1 MKKDNE
7 NEYWKKRAIRDSVK
21 MFLNAEQTE
30 KLIDS
35 AYDYAKNLLTNEI
48 LALVKRAKTKTGYDI
63 EKVIKLLKEEVP
75 TSELILLNQMVKTTK
90 DKKTKKHLRKALDLL
105 AIQFR
110 ISRLDV
116 LHTKALILAKKVGE
130 QQEKLSTKLFKQ
142 IIEDTHKEE
151 RANLLEIREEKLPD
165 PVMLDENNNPKKLIK
180 LTEDVE
186 VKPPKGSEVITP
198 KIIDTK
204 EVDKAQVDTLLKSS
218 WHGDNYSKRIWKDTD
233 QLAQKL
239 QQLFTVESMTGM
251 SELDMA
257 REIEQYM
264 HDAFMLNKNIA
275 RRLIRTEANRFH
287 TQAKIQQ
294 WEKMGLKHVKYV
306 AVLDNRT
313 SDTCI
318 NLDGSIFA
326 LDELETG
333 VNCPPMHPWC
343 RSIIQAYFGPVITK
357 DKAYS
362 WNEAKKDV
370 FKVWKQMEKQPLE
383 QAEITKMF
391 KKRYYIGN
399 LPNEEYLGVLKGQK
413 VVIEDHNFGYILS
426 KHWGQFTQ
434 EEFLKVKEVIKS
446 PQLFAKDPKGEENTF
461 VLINKISENSYI
473 DVVLTQKEKYTLIHF
488 TVKNYKKSQKQI
500 KKLEK
505 ANVILYNS
513 LQ

>member
-7 NEYWKKRAIRDSVK
+7 NDYWKKRAIRDSVK

-30 KLIDS
+30 KLIDG

-48 LALVKRAKTKTGYDI
+48 LALVQRAKTKTGYDI

-75 TSELILLNQMVKTTK
+75 TSELVLLNQMVKTTK

-142 IIEDTHKEE
+142 IITDTHKEE
-151 RANLLEIREEKLPD
+151 RGNLLEIREEKLPD

-218 WHGDNYSKRIWKDTD
+218 WHGDNYSSRIWKDTD
-233 QLAQKL
+233 QLAKKL

-264 HDAFMLNKNIA
+264 HDVFMLNKNIA

-306 AVLDNRT
+306 AVLDIRT
-313 SDTCI
+313 STVCKDL
-318 NLDGSIFA
+318 NGSIFA
-326 LDELETG
+326 MDELETG

-343 RSIIQAYFGPVITK
+343 RSIIQAYFGPVIEFHTYHDPIREVMGSMFESHPEETEK
-357 DKAYS
+357 ILNELRKMGIKVFFTDEEKMVYS
-362 WNEAKKDV
+362 
-370 FKVWKQMEKQPLE
+370 PGS
-383 QAEITKMF
+383 AE
-391 KKRYYIGN
+391 
-399 LPNEEYLGVLKGQK
+399 
-413 VVIEDHNFGYILS
+413 FGYKGHIRVNENASFSALMHERQHALDDV
-426 KHWGQFTQ
+426 KNGFPGAKYYMNNKQVRWKMELDAYHIELDLYQRYNVG
-434 EEFLKVKEVIKS
+434 EKYIKRLKR
-446 PQLFAKDPKGEENTF
+446 
-461 VLINKISENSYI
+461 LINNEYHEI
-473 DVVLTQKEKYTLIHF
+473 
-488 TVKNYKKSQKQI
+488 YKKGDGKQ
-500 KKLEK
+500 
-505 ANVILYNS
+505 
-513 LQ
+513 

>member
-7 NEYWKKRAIRDSVK
+7 NDYWKKRAIRDSVK

-90 DKKTKKHLRKALDLL
+90 DKKTKKYLQRTLDLL

-142 IIEDTHKEE
+142 IITDTHKEE
-151 RANLLEIREEKLPD
+151 RGNLLEIREEKLPD
-165 PVMLDENNNPKKLIK
+165 PVMLDENNNPRKLIK

-218 WHGDNYSKRIWKDTD
+218 WHGDNYSSRIWKDTD
-233 QLAQKL
+233 QLAKKL

-264 HDAFMLNKNIA
+264 HDVFMLNKNIA

-306 AVLDNRT
+306 AVLDIRT
-313 SDTCI
+313 STVCKDL
-318 NLDGSIFA
+318 NGSIFA
-326 LDELETG
+326 MDELETG

-343 RSIIQAYFGPVITK
+343 RSIIQAYFGPVIEFHTYHDPIREVMGSMFESHPEETEK
-357 DKAYS
+357 ILNELRKMGIKVFFTDEEKMVYS
-362 WNEAKKDV
+362 
-370 FKVWKQMEKQPLE
+370 PGS
-383 QAEITKMF
+383 AE
-391 KKRYYIGN
+391 
-399 LPNEEYLGVLKGQK
+399 
-413 VVIEDHNFGYILS
+413 FGYKGHIRVNENASFSALMHERQHALDDI
-426 KHWGQFTQ
+426 KNGFPGAKYYMNNKQVRWKMELDAYHIELDLYQRYNVG
-434 EEFLKVKEVIKS
+434 EKYIKRLKR
-446 PQLFAKDPKGEENTF
+446 
-461 VLINKISENSYI
+461 LINNEYHEI
-473 DVVLTQKEKYTLIHF
+473 
-488 TVKNYKKSQKQI
+488 YKKGDGKQ
-500 KKLEK
+500 
-505 ANVILYNS
+505 
-513 LQ
+513 

>member
-7 NEYWKKRAIRDSVK
+7 NDYWKKRAIRDSVK

-63 EKVIKLLKEEVP
+63 EKVIKMLKEEVP

-90 DKKTKKHLRKALDLL
+90 DKKTKKYLQRTLDLL

-142 IIEDTHKEE
+142 IIEDTHREE
-151 RANLLEIREEKLPD
+151 RSNLLEIREEKLPD

-198 KIIDTK
+198 KIIDKK
-204 EVDKAQVDTLLKSS
+204 EVDKTQVDTLLKSR
-218 WHGDNYSKRIWKDTD
+218 WHGDNYSSRIWKDTD
-233 QLAQKL
+233 QLAKKL
-239 QQLFTVESMTGM
+239 QQLFTVESMTCM

-264 HDAFMLNKNIA
+264 HDAFLLNKNIA

-294 WEKMGLKHVKYV
+294 WEKMGLQHVKYV

-313 SDTCI
+313 STICEDL
-318 NLDGSIFA
+318 NGSIFP
-326 LDELETG
+326 LDSLETG

-343 RSIIQAYFGPVITK
+343 RSIIQAYFGPVIEFHTYNDPIREVMGSMFDSHPEETEKVIEELRSMGIKVFFTDNDNLTYSPGYAEQGRRGHININKNASYSALMHERQHALDDIDNGYPGMGHYIK
-357 DKAYS
+357 DKELRWEFEKRAYLV
-362 WNEAKKDV
+362 E
-370 FKVWKQMEKQPLE
+370 LE
-383 QAEITKMF
+383 IY
-391 KKRYYIGN
+391 KRYNVDEQYIKR
-399 LPNEEYLGVLKGQK
+399 L
-413 VVIEDHNFGYILS
+413 
-426 KHWGQFTQ
+426 
-434 EEFLKVKEVIKS
+434 
-446 PQLFAKDPKGEENTF
+446 
-461 VLINKISENSYI
+461 
-473 DVVLTQKEKYTLIHF
+473 
-488 TVKNYKKSQKQI
+488 
-500 KKLEK
+500 KKLMDNEYNYIFNKGDEK
-505 ANVILYNS
+505 T
-513 LQ
+513 

>member
-1 MKKDNE
+1 MKKNNE
-7 NEYWKKRAIRDSVK
+7 NDYWKKRAIRDSVK

-30 KLIDS
+30 KLIDG

-90 DKKTKKHLRKALDLL
+90 DKKTKKYLRRTLDLL

-151 RANLLEIREEKLPD
+151 RANLLEIRKEKLPE

-233 QLAQKL
+233 QLAKKL

-313 SDTCI
+313 STICEDL
-318 NLDGSIFA
+318 NGSIFA
-326 LDELETG
+326 MDELETG

-343 RSIIQAYFGPVITK
+343 RSIIQAYFGPVIEFHTYHDPIREVMGSMFESHPEETEK
-357 DKAYS
+357 ILDELRKMGIKVFFTDEEKMVYS
-362 WNEAKKDV
+362 
-370 FKVWKQMEKQPLE
+370 PGS
-383 QAEITKMF
+383 AE
-391 KKRYYIGN
+391 
-399 LPNEEYLGVLKGQK
+399 
-413 VVIEDHNFGYILS
+413 FGYKGHIRVNENASFSALMHERQHALDDI
-426 KHWGQFTQ
+426 KNGFPGAKYYMNNKQVRWKMELDAYHIELDLYQRYNVG
-434 EEFLKVKEVIKS
+434 EKYIKRLKR
-446 PQLFAKDPKGEENTF
+446 
-461 VLINKISENSYI
+461 LINNEYHEI
-473 DVVLTQKEKYTLIHF
+473 
-488 TVKNYKKSQKQI
+488 YKKGDGKQ
-500 KKLEK
+500 
-505 ANVILYNS
+505 
-513 LQ
+513 

>member
-1 MKKDNE
+1 MKKDNK
-7 NEYWKKRAIRDSVK
+7 NDYWKKRAIRDSVK
-21 MFLNAEQTE
+21 MFLNAEETE
-30 KLIDS
+30 KLIDG
-35 AYDYAKNLLTNEI
+35 AYDYAKNLLTNEV

-75 TSELILLNQMVKTTK
+75 TSELVLLNQMVKTTK

-151 RANLLEIREEKLPD
+151 RGNLLEIRKEKLPD

-218 WHGDNYSKRIWKDTD
+218 WHGDNYSRRIWKDTD
-233 QLAQKL
+233 QLAKKL

-264 HDAFMLNKNIA
+264 HDAFLLNKNIA

-306 AVLDNRT
+306 AVLDIRT
-313 SDTCI
+313 STICKDL
-318 NLDGSIFA
+318 NGMIFG

-343 RSIIQAYFGPVITK
+343 RSIIQAYFGPVVEFHTYHDPIREVMGSMFDSHPEETEKVLDELRSMGIKVFFVDDENMSYSGGSAQSGYSGHININKNASYSALMHERQHAIDDIANGYPGFGYYYDNK
-357 DKAYS
+357 DLR
-362 WNEAKKDV
+362 
-370 FKVWKQMEKQPLE
+370 WKMEKEAFRIELD
-383 QAEITKMF
+383 IY
-391 KKRYYIGN
+391 KRYNVGNKYIKR
-399 LPNEEYLGVLKGQK
+399 LKRLMKKEYNEIYGIG
-413 VVIEDHNFGYILS
+413 D
-426 KHWGQFTQ
+426 
-434 EEFLKVKEVIKS
+434 EE
-446 PQLFAKDPKGEENTF
+446 Q
-461 VLINKISENSYI
+461 
-473 DVVLTQKEKYTLIHF
+473 
-488 TVKNYKKSQKQI
+488 
-500 KKLEK
+500 
-505 ANVILYNS
+505 
-513 LQ
+513 

>member
-1 MKKDNE
+1 MKKDRDND
-7 NEYWKKRAIRDSVK
+7 YWKKRAIRDSVK
-21 MFLNAEQTE
+21 MFLNAEETE

-63 EKVIKLLKEEVP
+63 DKVIKLLKEEVP
-75 TSELILLNQMVKTTK
+75 TSELVLLNQMVKTTK
-90 DKKTKKHLRKALDLL
+90 DKKTKKYLRKTLDLL

-142 IIEDTHKEE
+142 IITDTHKEE
-151 RANLLEIREEKLPD
+151 RGNLLEIREEKLPD

-198 KIIDTK
+198 KISDTK

-218 WHGDNYSKRIWKDTD
+218 WHGDNYSRRIWKDTD
-233 QLAQKL
+233 QLAKKL

-264 HDAFMLNKNIA
+264 HDAFLLNKNIA

-313 SDTCI
+313 STICEDL
-318 NLDGSIFA
+318 NGMIFG

-343 RSIIQAYFGPVITK
+343 RSIIQAYFGPVIEFHTYHDPIREVMGSMFDSHPEETEKVLDELRSMGIKVFFVDDENMSYSGGSAQSGYSGHININKNASYSALMHERQHAIDDIANGYPGFGYYYDNK
-357 DKAYS
+357 DLR
-362 WNEAKKDV
+362 
-370 FKVWKQMEKQPLE
+370 WKMEKEAFRIELD
-383 QAEITKMF
+383 IY
-391 KKRYYIGN
+391 KRYNVGNKYIKR
-399 LPNEEYLGVLKGQK
+399 LKRLMKKEYNEIYGIG
-413 VVIEDHNFGYILS
+413 D
-426 KHWGQFTQ
+426 
-434 EEFLKVKEVIKS
+434 EE
-446 PQLFAKDPKGEENTF
+446 Q
-461 VLINKISENSYI
+461 
-473 DVVLTQKEKYTLIHF
+473 
-488 TVKNYKKSQKQI
+488 
-500 KKLEK
+500 
-505 ANVILYNS
+505 
-513 LQ
+513 

>member
-7 NEYWKKRAIRDSVK
+7 NDYWKKRAIRDSVK
-21 MFLNAEQTE
+21 MFLNAEETE

-90 DKKTKKHLRKALDLL
+90 DKKTKKYLQKTLDLL

-151 RANLLEIREEKLPD
+151 RSNLLEIREEKLPD

-198 KIIDTK
+198 KIVDTK

-218 WHGDNYSKRIWKDTD
+218 WHGDNYSSRIWKDTD
-233 QLAQKL
+233 QLAKKL

-264 HDAFMLNKNIA
+264 HDAFMLNKNIV

-313 SDTCI
+313 STICEDL
-318 NLDGSIFA
+318 NGSIFP
-326 LDELETG
+326 LDSLETG

-357 DKAYS
+357 PSKLSNDLI
-362 WNEAKKDV
+362 
-370 FKVWKQMEKQPLE
+370 KVWGNLQQDKYSFDKLVDLFDDSYDIGIAPKMLQEKGLDKRIY
-383 QAEITKMF
+383 ITKESLTRILLKHGKEFSLDEMLMLKEAVENPDVIASNESHHSDSF
-391 KKRYYIGN
+391 LLYKNI
-399 LPNEEYLGVLKGQK
+399 PNRTKS
-413 VVIEDHNFGYILS
+413 IM
-426 KHWGQFTQ
+426 
-434 EEFLKVKEVIKS
+434 EV
-446 PQLFAKDPKGEENTF
+446 A
-461 VLINKISENSYI
+461 
-473 DVVLTQKEKYTLIHF
+473 
-488 TVKNYKKSQKQI
+488 I
-500 KKLEK
+500 KKLEDGNIVIHYHK
-505 ANVILYNS
+505 IQKRKIKKLQEQNKILYS
-513 LQ
+513 KDES

>member
-7 NEYWKKRAIRDSVK
+7 NDYWKKRAIRDSVK

-90 DKKTKKHLRKALDLL
+90 DKKTKKYLQKTLDLL

-142 IIEDTHKEE
+142 IITDTYKEE
-151 RANLLEIREEKLPD
+151 RGNLLEIREEKLPE

-218 WHGDNYSKRIWKDTD
+218 WHGDNYSRRIWKDTD
-233 QLAQKL
+233 QLAKKL

-264 HDAFMLNKNIA
+264 HDAFLLNKNIA

-313 SDTCI
+313 SDTCERL
-318 NLDGSIFA
+318 NGLIFP

-343 RSIIQAYFGPVITK
+343 RSIIQAYFGPVIEFNTTDDPIREVMGSMFESHPEETK
-357 DKAYS
+357 KVLDELRSMGIEVFFTENKKMIYSTGNAEFDYKGHIRVNKNASYAALMHERQHAIDDFNNGYPGMGYYVYNEEERWKFEERAYLV
-362 WNEAKKDV
+362 E
-370 FKVWKQMEKQPLE
+370 LE
-383 QAEITKMF
+383 IY
-391 KKRYYIGN
+391 KRYN
-399 LPNEEYLGVLKGQK
+399 V
-413 VVIEDHNFGYILS
+413 D
-426 KHWGQFTQ
+426 
-434 EEFLKVKEVIKS
+434 
-446 PQLFAKDPKGEENTF
+446 
-461 VLINKISENSYI
+461 
-473 DVVLTQKEKYTLIHF
+473 EKYIKRL
-488 TVKNYKKSQKQI
+488 
-500 KKLEK
+500 KKLMDNE
-505 ANVILYNS
+505 YNDIFNKGDE
-513 LQ
+513 QT

>member
-7 NEYWKKRAIRDSVK
+7 NDYWKKRAIRDSVK

-30 KLIDS
+30 KLIDG

-151 RANLLEIREEKLPD
+151 RSNLLEIREEKLPD
-165 PVMLDENNNPKKLIK
+165 PVMLDENNNPRKLIK

-218 WHGDNYSKRIWKDTD
+218 WHGDNYSSRIWKDTD
-233 QLAQKL
+233 QLAKKL

-264 HDAFMLNKNIA
+264 HDAFMFNKNIA

-306 AVLDNRT
+306 SVLDNRT
-313 SDTCI
+313 STICEDLNGLI
-318 NLDGSIFA
+318 FRLDS
-326 LDELETG
+326 LETG
-333 VNCPPMHPWC
+333 INCPPMHPWC
-343 RSIIQAYFGPVITK
+343 RSIIQAYFGPVIEFNTTDDPIREVIGSMFDSHPEETEK
-357 DKAYS
+357 VLEELRSMGIKVFFTDDENLTYS
-362 WNEAKKDV
+362 SGSAEFGRPGHINVNKNASFSALMHERQHALDDIANGYPGFGYYLSHSAVRWE
-370 FKVWKQMEKQPLE
+370 MEKRAYLVELE
-383 QAEITKMF
+383 IYQ
-391 KKRYYIGN
+391 RYN
-399 LPNEEYLGVLKGQK
+399 V
-413 VVIEDHNFGYILS
+413 D
-426 KHWGQFTQ
+426 
-434 EEFLKVKEVIKS
+434 
-446 PQLFAKDPKGEENTF
+446 
-461 VLINKISENSYI
+461 
-473 DVVLTQKEKYTLIHF
+473 EKYIKRL
-488 TVKNYKKSQKQI
+488 
-500 KKLEK
+500 KKLMDNEHK
-505 ANVILYNS
+505 KLS
-513 LQ
+513 E

>member
-1 MKKDNE
+1 MKKDRN
-7 NEYWKKRAIRDSVK
+7 NDYWKKRAIRDSVK

-75 TSELILLNQMVKTTK
+75 TSELILLNQMVKSTK

-116 LHTKALILAKKVGE
+116 IHTKALILAKKVGE

-142 IIEDTHKEE
+142 IITDTHKEE
-151 RANLLEIREEKLPD
+151 RSNLLEIKKEPLPE
-165 PVMLDENNNPKKLIK
+165 PVMLDENNNPKNLIK

-204 EVDKAQVDTLLKSS
+204 EVDKAQVDTLLKSR
-218 WHGDNYSKRIWKDTD
+218 WHGDNYSSRIWKDTD
-233 QLAQKL
+233 QLAKKL

-264 HDAFMLNKNIA
+264 HDAFLLNKNIA

-313 SDTCI
+313 STICEDL
-318 NLDGSIFA
+318 NGSIFP
-326 LDELETG
+326 LDSLETG
-333 VNCPPMHPWC
+333 VNCPPLHPWC
-343 RSIIQAYFGPVITK
+343 RSIIQAYFGPVIEFHTYNDPIREVMGSMFESHPEETEK
-357 DKAYS
+357 VIEELRSMGIKVFFTDNDNLTYSPGYAEQGRRGHININKNASYSALMHERQHALDDIDNGYPGMGHYIRDKELRWEFEKRAYLV
-362 WNEAKKDV
+362 E
-370 FKVWKQMEKQPLE
+370 LE
-383 QAEITKMF
+383 IY
-391 KKRYYIGN
+391 KRYNVDEQYIKR
-399 LPNEEYLGVLKGQK
+399 L
-413 VVIEDHNFGYILS
+413 
-426 KHWGQFTQ
+426 
-434 EEFLKVKEVIKS
+434 
-446 PQLFAKDPKGEENTF
+446 
-461 VLINKISENSYI
+461 
-473 DVVLTQKEKYTLIHF
+473 
-488 TVKNYKKSQKQI
+488 
-500 KKLEK
+500 KKLMDNEYNYIFNKGDEK
-505 ANVILYNS
+505 T
-513 LQ
+513 

>member
-7 NEYWKKRAIRDSVK
+7 NDYWKKRAIRDSVK
-21 MFLNAEQTE
+21 MFLNAEETE

-90 DKKTKKHLRKALDLL
+90 DKKTKKYLRKTLDLL

-151 RANLLEIREEKLPD
+151 RSNLLEIREEKLPD

-218 WHGDNYSKRIWKDTD
+218 WHGDNYSSRIWKDTD
-233 QLAQKL
+233 QLAKKL

-264 HDAFMLNKNIA
+264 HDAFLLNKNIA

-313 SDTCI
+313 STICEDL
-318 NLDGSIFA
+318 NGSIFA
-326 LDELETG
+326 LDSLETG

-343 RSIIQAYFGPVITK
+343 RSIIQAYFGPVIEFHTYHDPIREVMGSMFESHPEETEK
-357 DKAYS
+357 ILDELRKMGI
-362 WNEAKKDV
+362 KV
-370 FKVWKQMEKQPLE
+370 FF
-383 QAEITKMF
+383 T
-391 KKRYYIGN
+391 
-399 LPNEEYLGVLKGQK
+399 NEEKMVYSPGSA
-413 VVIEDHNFGYILS
+413 EFGYKGHIRVNENASFSALMHERQHALDDI
-426 KHWGQFTQ
+426 KYGLPGAKYYMHNKQVRWKMELDAYHIELELYQRYNVG
-434 EEFLKVKEVIKS
+434 EKYIKRLKR
-446 PQLFAKDPKGEENTF
+446 
-461 VLINKISENSYI
+461 LINNEYHEI
-473 DVVLTQKEKYTLIHF
+473 
-488 TVKNYKKSQKQI
+488 YKKGDGKQ
-500 KKLEK
+500 
-505 ANVILYNS
+505 
-513 LQ
+513 

>member
-7 NEYWKKRAIRDSVK
+7 NDYWKKRAIRDSVK
-21 MFLNAEQTE
+21 MFLNAEETE
-30 KLIDS
+30 KLIDG

-48 LALVKRAKTKTGYDI
+48 LALVKRAKMKTGYDI

-116 LHTKALILAKKVGE
+116 FHTKALILAKKVGE

-142 IIEDTHKEE
+142 IITDTHKEE
-151 RANLLEIREEKLPD
+151 RGNLLEIREEKLPE

-186 VKPPKGSEVITP
+186 VKPPKGSKVITP

-218 WHGDNYSKRIWKDTD
+218 WHGDNYSSRIWKDTD
-233 QLAQKL
+233 QLAKKL

-251 SELDMA
+251 AELDMA

-313 SDTCI
+313 SDTCEHL
-318 NLDGSIFA
+318 NGLIFS

-343 RSIIQAYFGPVITK
+343 RSIIQAYFGQVIEFNTTDDPIREVMGSMFESHPEETEKVLDELRSMGIEVFFTDNEKLSYSTGSAQSGYSGHITVNKNASYSALMHERQHALDDIANGYPGFGYYYDNK
-357 DKAYS
+357 DLR
-362 WNEAKKDV
+362 
-370 FKVWKQMEKQPLE
+370 WKMEKEAYRIELD
-383 QAEITKMF
+383 IY
-391 KKRYYIGN
+391 KRYNVGSKYIKR
-399 LPNEEYLGVLKGQK
+399 LKRLMKKEY
-413 VVIEDHNFGYILS
+413 
-426 KHWGQFTQ
+426 
-434 EEFLKVKEVIKS
+434 
-446 PQLFAKDPKGEENTF
+446 
-461 VLINKISENSYI
+461 NKIYEI
-473 DVVLTQKEKYTLIHF
+473 GDEEQ
-488 TVKNYKKSQKQI
+488 
-500 KKLEK
+500 
-505 ANVILYNS
+505 
-513 LQ
+513 

>member
-7 NEYWKKRAIRDSVK
+7 NDYWKKRAIRDSVK

-75 TSELILLNQMVKTTK
+75 TSELVLLNQMVKTTK
-90 DKKTKKHLRKALDLL
+90 DKKTKKHLRKTLDLL

-142 IIEDTHKEE
+142 IITDTHKEE
-151 RANLLEIREEKLPD
+151 RGNLLEIREEKLPE

-198 KIIDTK
+198 KIIDKK
-204 EVDKAQVDTLLKSS
+204 EVDKTQVDTLLKSR
-218 WHGDNYSKRIWKDTD
+218 WHGDNYSSRIWKDTD
-233 QLAQKL
+233 QLAKKL

-313 SDTCI
+313 STICEDL
-318 NLDGSIFA
+318 NGSIFP
-326 LDELETG
+326 LDSLETG

-343 RSIIQAYFGPVITK
+343 RSIIQAYFGPVIEFNTTDDPIREVMGSMFESHPEETEK
-357 DKAYS
+357 ILDELRKMGIKVFFTDEEKMVYS
-362 WNEAKKDV
+362 PGSAEFGYKGHIRVNENASFSALMHERQHALDDIKNGFPGAKYYMHNKNV
-370 FKVWKQMEKQPLE
+370 RWQMELDAYHIELDLYQRYNVGEKY
-383 QAEITKMF
+383 I
-391 KKRYYIGN
+391 KR
-399 LPNEEYLGVLKGQK
+399 LKR
-413 VVIEDHNFGYILS
+413 
-426 KHWGQFTQ
+426 
-434 EEFLKVKEVIKS
+434 
-446 PQLFAKDPKGEENTF
+446 
-461 VLINKISENSYI
+461 LINKEYHEI
-473 DVVLTQKEKYTLIHF
+473 
-488 TVKNYKKSQKQI
+488 YKKGDGKQ
-500 KKLEK
+500 
-505 ANVILYNS
+505 
-513 LQ
+513 

>member
-75 TSELILLNQMVKTTK
+75 TSELVLLNQMVKTTK
-90 DKKTKKHLRKALDLL
+90 DKKTKKYLRKTLDLL

-142 IIEDTHKEE
+142 IITDTHKEE
-151 RANLLEIREEKLPD
+151 RGNLLEIREEKLPD
-165 PVMLDENNNPKKLIK
+165 PVMLDENNKPKKVIK

-186 VKPPKGSEVITP
+186 VKPPKGSKVIAP
-198 KIIDTK
+198 KIIDTT

-218 WHGDNYSKRIWKDTD
+218 WHGDNYSSRIWKDTD
-233 QLAQKL
+233 QLAKKL

-306 AVLDNRT
+306 AVLDIRT
-313 SDTCI
+313 STVCKDL
-318 NLDGSIFA
+318 NGMIFP

-343 RSIIQAYFGPVITK
+343 RSIIQAYFGPVIEFHTYHDPIREVMGSMFESHPEETEK
-357 DKAYS
+357 ILDELRKMGIKVFFTDEEKMVYS
-362 WNEAKKDV
+362 
-370 FKVWKQMEKQPLE
+370 PGS
-383 QAEITKMF
+383 AE
-391 KKRYYIGN
+391 
-399 LPNEEYLGVLKGQK
+399 
-413 VVIEDHNFGYILS
+413 FGYKGHIRVNENASFSALMHERQHALDDI
-426 KHWGQFTQ
+426 KNGFPGAKYYMNNKQVRWKMELDAYHIELDLYQRYNVG
-434 EEFLKVKEVIKS
+434 EKYIKRLKR
-446 PQLFAKDPKGEENTF
+446 
-461 VLINKISENSYI
+461 LINNEYHEI
-473 DVVLTQKEKYTLIHF
+473 
-488 TVKNYKKSQKQI
+488 YKKGDGKQ
-500 KKLEK
+500 
-505 ANVILYNS
+505 
-513 LQ
+513 

>member
-7 NEYWKKRAIRDSVK
+7 NDYWKKRAIRDSVK
-21 MFLNAEQTE
+21 MFLNAEETE

-90 DKKTKKHLRKALDLL
+90 DKKTKKYLRKTLDLL

-186 VKPPKGSEVITP
+186 VKPPKGSKVITP

-204 EVDKAQVDTLLKSS
+204 EVDKAQIDTLLKSS
-218 WHGDNYSKRIWKDTD
+218 WHGDNYSSRIWKDTD
-233 QLAQKL
+233 QLAKKL

-313 SDTCI
+313 SDTCERLNGLI
-318 NLDGSIFA
+318 FPLDS
-326 LDELETG
+326 LETG

-343 RSIIQAYFGPVITK
+343 RSIIQAYFGPVIEFHTYHDPIREVMGSMFESHPEETEKVLKELK
-357 DKAYS
+357 DMGIEVFFLDGKKMTYSPGNAEFGRSGHISINRNASYSALMHERQHVIDDIHNGYPGMMHYIKHKDLRWEFEKRAYLV
-362 WNEAKKDV
+362 E
-370 FKVWKQMEKQPLE
+370 LE
-383 QAEITKMF
+383 IY
-391 KKRYYIGN
+391 KRYNVG
-399 LPNEEYLGVLKGQK
+399 EEY
-413 VVIEDHNFGYILS
+413 IERL
-426 KHWGQFTQ
+426 
-434 EEFLKVKEVIKS
+434 
-446 PQLFAKDPKGEENTF
+446 
-461 VLINKISENSYI
+461 
-473 DVVLTQKEKYTLIHF
+473 
-488 TVKNYKKSQKQI
+488 
-500 KKLEK
+500 KKLMDNE
-505 ANVILYNS
+505 YNDIYHKGDES
-513 LQ
+513 K

>member
-7 NEYWKKRAIRDSVK
+7 NDYWKKRAIRDSVK

-30 KLIDS
+30 KLIDG

-90 DKKTKKHLRKALDLL
+90 DKKTKKYLQRTLDLL

-142 IIEDTHKEE
+142 IITDTHKEE
-151 RANLLEIREEKLPD
+151 RANLLEIREEKLPE

-198 KIIDTK
+198 KIVDTK

-218 WHGDNYSKRIWKDTD
+218 WHGDNYSSRIWKDTD
-233 QLAQKL
+233 QLAKKL

-264 HDAFMLNKNIA
+264 HDAFLLNKNIA

-306 AVLDNRT
+306 AVLDIRT
-313 SDTCI
+313 SDTCERL
-318 NLDGSIFA
+318 NGLIFP

-357 DKAYS
+357 PSKFSNDVIKIWGNLQQDKYNFDKLVDLFDDYYDIGIAP
-362 WNEAKKDV
+362 EIL
-370 FKVWKQMEKQPLE
+370 QE
-383 QAEITKMF
+383 QGFDKRIYITKESLTRILLKHGKEFSLDEMLMLKESIENPDVIANNESHHSDSF
-391 KKRYYIGN
+391 LLYKNI
-399 LPNEEYLGVLKGQK
+399 PNRTKS
-413 VVIEDHNFGYILS
+413 IM
-426 KHWGQFTQ
+426 
-434 EEFLKVKEVIKS
+434 EV
-446 PQLFAKDPKGEENTF
+446 A
-461 VLINKISENSYI
+461 
-473 DVVLTQKEKYTLIHF
+473 
-488 TVKNYKKSQKQI
+488 I
-500 KKLEK
+500 KKLEDGNIVIHYHK
-505 ANVILYNS
+505 IQKRKIKKLQEQNKILYS
-513 LQ
+513 KDES

>member
-218 WHGDNYSKRIWKDTD
+218 WHGDNYSSRIWKDTD
-233 QLAQKL
+233 QLAKKL

-251 SELDMA
+251 AELDMA
-257 REIEQYM
+257 KEIERYM

-326 LDELETG
+326 MDELETG

-343 RSIIQAYFGPVITK
+343 RSIIQAYFGPVIEFHTYHDPIREVMGSMFESHPEETEK
-357 DKAYS
+357 ILDELRKMGIKVFFTDEEKMVYS
-362 WNEAKKDV
+362 
-370 FKVWKQMEKQPLE
+370 PGS
-383 QAEITKMF
+383 AE
-391 KKRYYIGN
+391 
-399 LPNEEYLGVLKGQK
+399 
-413 VVIEDHNFGYILS
+413 FGYKGHIRVNENASFSALMHERQHALDDI
-426 KHWGQFTQ
+426 KNGFPGAKYYMNNKQVRWKMELDAYHIELDLYQRYNVG
-434 EEFLKVKEVIKS
+434 EKYIKRLKR
-446 PQLFAKDPKGEENTF
+446 
-461 VLINKISENSYI
+461 LINNEYHEI
-473 DVVLTQKEKYTLIHF
+473 
-488 TVKNYKKSQKQI
+488 YKKGDGKQ
-500 KKLEK
+500 
-505 ANVILYNS
+505 
-513 LQ
+513 

>member
-1 MKKDNE
+1 MKKNNE
-7 NEYWKKRAIRDSVK
+7 NDYWKKRAIRDSVK
-21 MFLNAEQTE
+21 MFLNAEETE

-75 TSELILLNQMVKTTK
+75 TSELVLLNQMVKTTK
-90 DKKTKKHLRKALDLL
+90 DKKTKKYLQKTLDLL

-151 RANLLEIREEKLPD
+151 RGNLLEIREEKLPE

-186 VKPPKGSEVITP
+186 VKPPKGSKVITP

-218 WHGDNYSKRIWKDTD
+218 WHGDNYSSRIWKDTD
-233 QLAQKL
+233 QLAKKL

-251 SELDMA
+251 AELDMA
-257 REIEQYM
+257 KEIEQYM
-264 HDAFMLNKNIA
+264 HDVFMLNKNIA

-326 LDELETG
+326 MDELETG

-343 RSIIQAYFGPVITK
+343 RSIIQAYFGPVIEFHTYHDPIREVMGSMFESHPEETEK
-357 DKAYS
+357 ILDELRKMGIKVFFTDEEKMVYS
-362 WNEAKKDV
+362 
-370 FKVWKQMEKQPLE
+370 PGS
-383 QAEITKMF
+383 AE
-391 KKRYYIGN
+391 
-399 LPNEEYLGVLKGQK
+399 
-413 VVIEDHNFGYILS
+413 FGYKGHIRVNENASFSALMHERQHALDDI
-426 KHWGQFTQ
+426 KNGFPGAKYYMNNKQVRWKMELDAYHIELDLYQRYNVG
-434 EEFLKVKEVIKS
+434 EKYIKRLKR
-446 PQLFAKDPKGEENTF
+446 
-461 VLINKISENSYI
+461 LINNEYHEI
-473 DVVLTQKEKYTLIHF
+473 
-488 TVKNYKKSQKQI
+488 YKKGDGKQ
-500 KKLEK
+500 
-505 ANVILYNS
+505 
-513 LQ
+513 

>member
-7 NEYWKKRAIRDSVK
+7 NDYWKKRAIRDSVK

-63 EKVIKLLKEEVP
+63 EKVIKMLKEEVP

-90 DKKTKKHLRKALDLL
+90 DKKTKKYLQRTLDLL

-142 IIEDTHKEE
+142 IIEDTHREE
-151 RANLLEIREEKLPD
+151 RSNLLEIREEKLPD
-165 PVMLDENNNPKKLIK
+165 PVMLDENNNTKKLIK

-198 KIIDTK
+198 KIIDKK
-204 EVDKAQVDTLLKSS
+204 EVDKTQVDTLLKSR
-218 WHGDNYSKRIWKDTD
+218 WHGDNYSSRIWKDTD
-233 QLAQKL
+233 QLAKKL

-264 HDAFMLNKNIA
+264 HDAFLLNKNIA

-294 WEKMGLKHVKYV
+294 WEKMGLQHVKYV

-313 SDTCI
+313 STICEDL
-318 NLDGSIFA
+318 NGSIFP
-326 LDELETG
+326 LDSLETG

-343 RSIIQAYFGPVITK
+343 RSIIQAYFGPVIEFHTYNDPIREVMGSMFDSHPEETEKVIEELRSMGIKVFFTDNDNLTYSPGYAEQGRRGHININKNASYSALMHERQHALDDIDNGYPGMGHYIK
-357 DKAYS
+357 DKELRWEFEKRAYLV
-362 WNEAKKDV
+362 E
-370 FKVWKQMEKQPLE
+370 LE
-383 QAEITKMF
+383 IY
-391 KKRYYIGN
+391 KRYNVDEQYIKR
-399 LPNEEYLGVLKGQK
+399 L
-413 VVIEDHNFGYILS
+413 
-426 KHWGQFTQ
+426 
-434 EEFLKVKEVIKS
+434 
-446 PQLFAKDPKGEENTF
+446 
-461 VLINKISENSYI
+461 
-473 DVVLTQKEKYTLIHF
+473 
-488 TVKNYKKSQKQI
+488 
-500 KKLEK
+500 KKLMDNEYNYIFNKGDEK
-505 ANVILYNS
+505 T
-513 LQ
+513 

>member
-7 NEYWKKRAIRDSVK
+7 NDYWKKRAIRDSVK
-21 MFLNAEQTE
+21 MFLNAEETE

-90 DKKTKKHLRKALDLL
+90 DKKTKKYLRKTLDLL

-151 RANLLEIREEKLPD
+151 RSNLLEIREEKLPD

-218 WHGDNYSKRIWKDTD
+218 WHGDNYSSRIWKDTD
-233 QLAQKL
+233 QLAKKL

-251 SELDMA
+251 SEIDMA

-264 HDAFMLNKNIA
+264 HDAFLLNKNIA

-306 AVLDNRT
+306 AVLDIRT
-313 SDTCI
+313 STICKDL
-318 NLDGSIFA
+318 NGMIFP

-343 RSIIQAYFGPVITK
+343 RSIIQAYFGPVIEFHTYHDPIREVMGSMFESHPEETEK
-357 DKAYS
+357 ILDELRKMGIKVFFTDEEKMVYS
-362 WNEAKKDV
+362 
-370 FKVWKQMEKQPLE
+370 PGS
-383 QAEITKMF
+383 AE
-391 KKRYYIGN
+391 
-399 LPNEEYLGVLKGQK
+399 
-413 VVIEDHNFGYILS
+413 FGYKGHIRVNENASFSALMHERQHALDDV
-426 KHWGQFTQ
+426 KNGFPGAKYYMNNKQVRWKMELDAYHIELDLYQRYNVG
-434 EEFLKVKEVIKS
+434 EKYIKRLKR
-446 PQLFAKDPKGEENTF
+446 
-461 VLINKISENSYI
+461 LINNEYHEI
-473 DVVLTQKEKYTLIHF
+473 
-488 TVKNYKKSQKQI
+488 YKKGDGKQ
-500 KKLEK
+500 
-505 ANVILYNS
+505 
-513 LQ
+513 

>member
-7 NEYWKKRAIRDSVK
+7 NDYWKKRAIRDSVK
-21 MFLNAEQTE
+21 MFLNTEQTE

-142 IIEDTHKEE
+142 IITDTHKEE
-151 RANLLEIREEKLPD
+151 RGNLLEIREEKLPD

-186 VKPPKGSEVITP
+186 VKPLKGSEVITP

-233 QLAQKL
+233 QLAKKL

-306 AVLDNRT
+306 AVLDIRT
-313 SDTCI
+313 STICKDL
-318 NLDGSIFA
+318 NGMIFP

-343 RSIIQAYFGPVITK
+343 RSIIQAYFGPVVEFHTYHDPIREVMGSMFDSHPEETEKVLDELRSMGIKVFFVDDENMSYSGGSAQSGYSGHININKNASYSALMHERQHAIDDIANGYPGFGYYYDNK
-357 DKAYS
+357 DLR
-362 WNEAKKDV
+362 
-370 FKVWKQMEKQPLE
+370 WKMEKEAFRIELD
-383 QAEITKMF
+383 IY
-391 KKRYYIGN
+391 KRYNVGNKYIKR
-399 LPNEEYLGVLKGQK
+399 LKRLMKKEYNEIYGIG
-413 VVIEDHNFGYILS
+413 D
-426 KHWGQFTQ
+426 
-434 EEFLKVKEVIKS
+434 EE
-446 PQLFAKDPKGEENTF
+446 Q
-461 VLINKISENSYI
+461 
-473 DVVLTQKEKYTLIHF
+473 
-488 TVKNYKKSQKQI
+488 
-500 KKLEK
+500 
-505 ANVILYNS
+505 
-513 LQ
+513 

>member
-7 NEYWKKRAIRDSVK
+7 NDYWKKRAIRDSVK

-75 TSELILLNQMVKTTK
+75 TSELVLLNQMVKTTK
-90 DKKTKKHLRKALDLL
+90 DKKTKKYLRKTLDLL

-151 RANLLEIREEKLPD
+151 RSNLLEIREEKLPE

-204 EVDKAQVDTLLKSS
+204 EVDKDQVDTLLKSS
-218 WHGDNYSKRIWKDTD
+218 WHGDNYSSRIWKDTD
-233 QLAQKL
+233 QLAKKL

-306 AVLDNRT
+306 AVLDIRT
-313 SDTCI
+313 STICKDL
-318 NLDGSIFA
+318 NGMIFA

-343 RSIIQAYFGPVITK
+343 RSIIQAYFGPVIEFHTYHDPIREVMGSMFDSHPEETEKVLKELK
-357 DKAYS
+357 DMGIEVFFLDGKKMTYSPGNAEFGRSGHISINRNASYSALMHERQHVIDDIHNGYPGMMHYLKHKDLRWEFEKRAYLV
-362 WNEAKKDV
+362 E
-370 FKVWKQMEKQPLE
+370 LE
-383 QAEITKMF
+383 IY
-391 KKRYYIGN
+391 KRYNVG
-399 LPNEEYLGVLKGQK
+399 EEY
-413 VVIEDHNFGYILS
+413 
-426 KHWGQFTQ
+426 
-434 EEFLKVKEVIKS
+434 IKR
-446 PQLFAKDPKGEENTF
+446 L
-461 VLINKISENSYI
+461 
-473 DVVLTQKEKYTLIHF
+473 
-488 TVKNYKKSQKQI
+488 
-500 KKLEK
+500 KKLMDNE
-505 ANVILYNS
+505 YNDIYHKGDGS
-513 LQ
+513 K

>member
-7 NEYWKKRAIRDSVK
+7 NDYWKKRAIRDSVK
-21 MFLNAEQTE
+21 MFLNAEETE

-75 TSELILLNQMVKTTK
+75 TSELVLLNQMVKTTK
-90 DKKTKKHLRKALDLL
+90 DKKTKKHLQRTLDLL

-142 IIEDTHKEE
+142 IITDTHKEE
-151 RANLLEIREEKLPD
+151 RSNLLEIREEKLPE

-218 WHGDNYSKRIWKDTD
+218 WHGDNYSSRIWKDTD
-233 QLAQKL
+233 QLAKKL

-264 HDAFMLNKNIA
+264 HDVFMLNKNIA

-306 AVLDNRT
+306 AVLDIRT
-313 SDTCI
+313 STVCKDL
-318 NLDGSIFA
+318 NGSIFA
-326 LDELETG
+326 MDELETG

-343 RSIIQAYFGPVITK
+343 RSIIQAYFGPVIEFHTYHDPIREVMGSMFESHPEETEK
-357 DKAYS
+357 ILNELRKMGIKVFFTDEEKMVYS
-362 WNEAKKDV
+362 
-370 FKVWKQMEKQPLE
+370 PGS
-383 QAEITKMF
+383 AE
-391 KKRYYIGN
+391 
-399 LPNEEYLGVLKGQK
+399 
-413 VVIEDHNFGYILS
+413 FGYKGHIRVNENASFSALMHERQHALDDI
-426 KHWGQFTQ
+426 KNGFPGAKYYMNNKQVRWKMELDAYHIELDLYQRYNVG
-434 EEFLKVKEVIKS
+434 EKYIKRLKR
-446 PQLFAKDPKGEENTF
+446 
-461 VLINKISENSYI
+461 LINNEYHEI
-473 DVVLTQKEKYTLIHF
+473 
-488 TVKNYKKSQKQI
+488 YKKGDGKQ
-500 KKLEK
+500 
-505 ANVILYNS
+505 
-513 LQ
+513 

>member
-1 MKKDNE
+1 MKKDRDND
-7 NEYWKKRAIRDSVK
+7 YWKKRAIRDSVK

-90 DKKTKKHLRKALDLL
+90 DKKTKKYLQRTLDLL

-116 LHTKALILAKKVGE
+116 LYTKALILAKKVGE

-151 RANLLEIREEKLPD
+151 RGNLLEIKKDPLPD

-218 WHGDNYSKRIWKDTD
+218 WHGDNYSSRIWKDTD
-233 QLAQKL
+233 QLAKKL

-264 HDAFMLNKNIA
+264 HDAFLLNKNIA

-313 SDTCI
+313 STICERLNGMI
-318 NLDGSIFA
+318 FSLDR
-326 LDELETG
+326 LETG

-343 RSIIQAYFGPVITK
+343 RSIIQAYFGPVIEFHTYNDPIREVMGNMFESHPEETEKVLKELK
-357 DKAYS
+357 DMGVEVFFSDDDNITYSPGSARSGYSGHISINKDASYSALMHERQHAIDDIANGYPGMGYYVYNEEERWNFEKRAYLV
-362 WNEAKKDV
+362 E
-370 FKVWKQMEKQPLE
+370 LE
-383 QAEITKMF
+383 IY
-391 KKRYYIGN
+391 KRYNVG
-399 LPNEEYLGVLKGQK
+399 
-413 VVIEDHNFGYILS
+413 
-426 KHWGQFTQ
+426 
-434 EEFLKVKEVIKS
+434 
-446 PQLFAKDPKGEENTF
+446 
-461 VLINKISENSYI
+461 
-473 DVVLTQKEKYTLIHF
+473 EKYIKRL
-488 TVKNYKKSQKQI
+488 
-500 KKLEK
+500 KKLMDNEYK
-505 ANVILYNS
+505 DIFGKGDE
-513 LQ
+513 QT

>member
-7 NEYWKKRAIRDSVK
+7 NDYWKKRAIRDSVK

-75 TSELILLNQMVKTTK
+75 TSELVLLNQMVKTTK
-90 DKKTKKHLRKALDLL
+90 DKKTKKYLQKTLDLL

-110 ISRLDV
+110 ISRVDV

-218 WHGDNYSKRIWKDTD
+218 WHGDNYSSRIWKDTD
-233 QLAQKL
+233 QLAKKL

-343 RSIIQAYFGPVITK
+343 RSIIQAYFGPVIEFHTTHDPIREVMGSMFESHPEETEKVLKELRGMGIKVFFVDNKKMSYSPGSAKSGYSGHISINK
-357 DKAYS
+357 DASYSALMHERQHAIDDINNGYPGMGHYVYNDIERWNFEKRAYLVELEIYERYNVGEKYIKRLKKLME
-362 WNEAKKDV
+362 NEYKD
-370 FKVWKQMEKQPLE
+370 
-383 QAEITKMF
+383 IF
-391 KKRYYIGN
+391 KKGD
-399 LPNEEYLGVLKGQK
+399 EQ
-413 VVIEDHNFGYILS
+413 
-426 KHWGQFTQ
+426 T
-434 EEFLKVKEVIKS
+434 
-446 PQLFAKDPKGEENTF
+446 
-461 VLINKISENSYI
+461 
-473 DVVLTQKEKYTLIHF
+473 
-488 TVKNYKKSQKQI
+488 
-500 KKLEK
+500 
-505 ANVILYNS
+505 
-513 LQ
+513 

>member
-7 NEYWKKRAIRDSVK
+7 NDYWKKRAIRDSVK

-90 DKKTKKHLRKALDLL
+90 DKKTKKYLQRTLDLL

-142 IIEDTHKEE
+142 IITDTHKEE
-151 RANLLEIREEKLPD
+151 RGNLLEIRKEKLPE

-198 KIIDTK
+198 KIIDKK
-204 EVDKAQVDTLLKSS
+204 EVDKAQVDTLLKSR
-218 WHGDNYSKRIWKDTD
+218 WHGDNYSSRIWKDTD
-233 QLAQKL
+233 QLAKKL

-251 SELDMA
+251 AELDMA
-257 REIEQYM
+257 KEIEQYM

-313 SDTCI
+313 STICEDL
-318 NLDGSIFA
+318 NGMIFA
-326 LDELETG
+326 LDSLETG

-343 RSIIQAYFGPVITK
+343 RSIIQAYFGPVIEFHTYNDPIREVMGSMFESHPEETEK
-357 DKAYS
+357 VIEELRSIGIKVFFTDNDNLTYSPGNAEQGRLGHINVNKNASYSALMHERQHALDDIDNGYPGMGYYIRDKELRWEFEKRAYLV
-362 WNEAKKDV
+362 E
-370 FKVWKQMEKQPLE
+370 LE
-383 QAEITKMF
+383 IY
-391 KKRYYIGN
+391 KRYNVDEQYIKR
-399 LPNEEYLGVLKGQK
+399 L
-413 VVIEDHNFGYILS
+413 
-426 KHWGQFTQ
+426 
-434 EEFLKVKEVIKS
+434 
-446 PQLFAKDPKGEENTF
+446 
-461 VLINKISENSYI
+461 
-473 DVVLTQKEKYTLIHF
+473 
-488 TVKNYKKSQKQI
+488 
-500 KKLEK
+500 KKLMDNEYNYIFNKGDEK
-505 ANVILYNS
+505 T
-513 LQ
+513 

>member
-7 NEYWKKRAIRDSVK
+7 NDYWKKRAIRDSVK

-63 EKVIKLLKEEVP
+63 EKVIELLKEEVP
-75 TSELILLNQMVKTTK
+75 TSELVLLNQMVKTTK
-90 DKKTKKHLRKALDLL
+90 DKKTKKHLQKTLGLL

-142 IIEDTHKEE
+142 IITDTHKEE
-151 RANLLEIREEKLPD
+151 RSNLLEIREEKLPD

-186 VKPPKGSEVITP
+186 LKPPKGSEVITP
-198 KIIDTK
+198 KIIDKK

-218 WHGDNYSKRIWKDTD
+218 WHGDNYSSRIWKDTD
-233 QLAQKL
+233 QLAKKL

-257 REIEQYM
+257 REIEKYM

-313 SDTCI
+313 STICEDL
-318 NLDGSIFA
+318 NGMIFP

-343 RSIIQAYFGPVITK
+343 RSIIQAYFGPVIEFNTTDDPIREVMGSMFDSHPEETEK
-357 DKAYS
+357 LIKQLEEIGVQVHFTASRNMSYQPKKIGFPGEIRIDKEASYSALLHEFTHAMDDYHSGWRGVEDVWYPEKHWEYEKRAY
-362 WNEAKKDV
+362 N
-370 FKVWKQMEKQPLE
+370 
-383 QAEITKMF
+383 AEIA
-391 KKRYYIGN
+391 
-399 LPNEEYLGVLKGQK
+399 
-413 VVIEDHNFGYILS
+413 
-426 KHWGQFTQ
+426 
-434 EEFLKVKEVIKS
+434 
-446 PQLFAKDPKGEENTF
+446 FAKLNNLDR
-461 VLINKISENSYI
+461 SYI
-473 DVVLTQKEKYTLIHF
+473 MRLEELKEKERKRTF
-488 TVKNYKKSQKQI
+488 GK
-500 KKLEK
+500 
-505 ANVILYNS
+505 
-513 LQ
+513 

>member
-7 NEYWKKRAIRDSVK
+7 NDYWKKRAIRDSVK

-75 TSELILLNQMVKTTK
+75 TSELVLLNQMVKTTK
-90 DKKTKKHLRKALDLL
+90 DKKTKKHLQKTLDLL

-116 LHTKALILAKKVGE
+116 LHTKALILAKKIGE

-142 IIEDTHKEE
+142 IVEDTHTEE
-151 RANLLEIREEKLPD
+151 RSNLLEIKKEPLPE

-198 KIIDTK
+198 KIVDAK
-204 EVDKAQVDTLLKSS
+204 EVDKAQVDTLLKSR
-218 WHGDNYSKRIWKDTD
+218 WHGDNYSSRIWKDTD
-233 QLAQKL
+233 QLAKKL

-251 SELDMA
+251 AELDMA

-264 HDAFMLNKNIA
+264 HDAFLLNKNIA

-313 SDTCI
+313 SDTCERLNGMI
-318 NLDGSIFA
+318 FPLDS
-326 LDELETG
+326 LETG

-343 RSIIQAYFGPVITK
+343 RSIIQAYFGPVIEFNTT
-357 DKAYS
+357 DDPIREVMGS
-362 WNEAKKDV
+362 MFESHPEET
-370 FKVWKQMEKQPLE
+370 EK
-383 QAEITKMF
+383 
-391 KKRYYIGN
+391 
-399 LPNEEYLGVLKGQK
+399 VLKELKEMGIK
-413 VVIEDHNFGYILS
+413 VFFTDDANMVYSPGNAEFGYKGHIRVNENASFSALMHERQHALDDI
-426 KHWGQFTQ
+426 KNGFPGAKYYMHNKKVRWKMELDAYHIELDLYQRYNVG
-434 EEFLKVKEVIKS
+434 EKYIKRLKR
-446 PQLFAKDPKGEENTF
+446 
-461 VLINKISENSYI
+461 LINKEYHEI
-473 DVVLTQKEKYTLIHF
+473 
-488 TVKNYKKSQKQI
+488 YKKGDGKQ
-500 KKLEK
+500 
-505 ANVILYNS
+505 
-513 LQ
+513 

>member
-1 MKKDNE
+1 MKKDRDND
-7 NEYWKKRAIRDSVK
+7 YWKKRAIRDSVK
-21 MFLNAEQTE
+21 MFLNAEETE

-142 IIEDTHKEE
+142 IITDTHKEE
-151 RANLLEIREEKLPD
+151 RGNLLEIREEKLPD

-204 EVDKAQVDTLLKSS
+204 EVDKAQVDTLLKSN
-218 WHGDNYSKRIWKDTD
+218 WHGDNYSSRIWKDTD
-233 QLAQKL
+233 QLAKKL

-306 AVLDNRT
+306 AVLDIRT
-313 SDTCI
+313 STICKDL
-318 NLDGSIFA
+318 NGMIFP

-343 RSIIQAYFGPVITK
+343 RSIIQAYFGPVIEFHTYHDPIREVMGSMFESHPEETEK
-357 DKAYS
+357 ILDELRKMGIKVFFTDEEKMVYSPGSAEFGYKGHIRVNENASFSALMHERQHALDDIKNGFPGAKYYMNNKQVRWKMELDAYHIELDLYQRYNVGEKYIKRLKRLIN
-362 WNEAKKDV
+362 NEYH
-370 FKVWKQMEKQPLE
+370 
-383 QAEITKMF
+383 EIF
-391 KKRYYIGN
+391 KKGD
-399 LPNEEYLGVLKGQK
+399 G
-413 VVIEDHNFGYILS
+413 
-426 KHWGQFTQ
+426 
-434 EEFLKVKEVIKS
+434 
-446 PQLFAKDPKGEENTF
+446 
-461 VLINKISENSYI
+461 
-473 DVVLTQKEKYTLIHF
+473 
-488 TVKNYKKSQKQI
+488 KQ
-500 KKLEK
+500 
-505 ANVILYNS
+505 
-513 LQ
+513 

>member
-1 MKKDNE
+1 MKKDRDND
-7 NEYWKKRAIRDSVK
+7 YWKKRAIRDSVK
-21 MFLNAEQTE
+21 MFLNAEETE
-30 KLIDS
+30 KLIDG

-90 DKKTKKHLRKALDLL
+90 DKKAKKYLRKTLDLL

-142 IIEDTHKEE
+142 IITDTHKEE

-233 QLAQKL
+233 QLAKKL

-257 REIEQYM
+257 KEIEQYM
-264 HDAFMLNKNIA
+264 HDAFLLNKNIA

-333 VNCPPMHPWC
+333 VKCPPMHPWC
-343 RSIIQAYFGPVITK
+343 RSIIQAYFGPVI
-357 DKAYS
+357 
-362 WNEAKKDV
+362 AKK
-370 FKVWKQMEKQPLE
+370 
-383 QAEITKMF
+383 
-391 KKRYYIGN
+391 N
-399 LPNEEYLGVLKGQK
+399 
-413 VVIEDHNFGYILS
+413 S
-426 KHWGQFTQ
+426 K
-434 EEFLKVKEVIKS
+434 
-446 PQLFAKDPKGEENTF
+446 
-461 VLINKISENSYI
+461 
-473 DVVLTQKEKYTLIHF
+473 
-488 TVKNYKKSQKQI
+488 
-500 KKLEK
+500 
-505 ANVILYNS
+505 
-513 LQ
+513 

>member
-1 MKKDNE
+1 MKQNNE
-7 NEYWKKRAIRDSVK
+7 NDYWKKRAIRDSVK

-90 DKKTKKHLRKALDLL
+90 DKKTKKYLRKTLDLL

-142 IIEDTHKEE
+142 IIRDTHKEE
-151 RANLLEIREEKLPD
+151 RGNLLEIREEKLPD

-180 LTEDVE
+180 LTEDIK

-198 KIIDTK
+198 KIIDKK
-204 EVDKAQVDTLLKSS
+204 EVDKTQVDTLLKSR
-218 WHGDNYSKRIWKDTD
+218 WHGDNYSSRIWKDTD
-233 QLAQKL
+233 QLAKKL

-251 SELDMA
+251 AELDMA
-257 REIEQYM
+257 KEIEQYM

-275 RRLIRTEANRFH
+275 RRLIRTESNRFH

-318 NLDGSIFA
+318 NLDSSIFA

-343 RSIIQAYFGPVITK
+343 RSIIQAYFGPVI
-357 DKAYS
+357 
-362 WNEAKKDV
+362 AKK
-370 FKVWKQMEKQPLE
+370 
-383 QAEITKMF
+383 
-391 KKRYYIGN
+391 N
-399 LPNEEYLGVLKGQK
+399 
-413 VVIEDHNFGYILS
+413 S
-426 KHWGQFTQ
+426 K
-434 EEFLKVKEVIKS
+434 
-446 PQLFAKDPKGEENTF
+446 
-461 VLINKISENSYI
+461 
-473 DVVLTQKEKYTLIHF
+473 
-488 TVKNYKKSQKQI
+488 
-500 KKLEK
+500 
-505 ANVILYNS
+505 
-513 LQ
+513 

>member
-7 NEYWKKRAIRDSVK
+7 NDYWKKRAIRDSVK
-21 MFLNAEQTE
+21 MFLNAEETE

-90 DKKTKKHLRKALDLL
+90 DKKTKKYLRKTLDLL

-142 IIEDTHKEE
+142 IITDTHKEE
-151 RANLLEIREEKLPD
+151 RSNLLEIREEKLPD

-233 QLAQKL
+233 QLAKKL

-264 HDAFMLNKNIA
+264 HDAFLLNKNIA

-313 SDTCI
+313 SDTCERLNGLI
-318 NLDGSIFA
+318 FPLDS
-326 LDELETG
+326 LETG

-343 RSIIQAYFGPVITK
+343 RSIIQAYFGPVIEFHTADDPFREVMGSMFDSHPEETEK
-357 DKAYS
+357 ILDELRSMGIEVFFTEDKNMVYS
-362 WNEAKKDV
+362 TGNAKGGYKGHIRVNKNASFSALMHERQHALDDIKYG
-370 FKVWKQMEKQPLE
+370 FPGFNYYLNHPKIRWQMEKDAYRIELD
-383 QAEITKMF
+383 IY
-391 KKRYYIGN
+391 KRYNVGNKYIKR
-399 LPNEEYLGVLKGQK
+399 LKRLMKNEYYK
-413 VVIEDHNFGYILS
+413 IYP
-426 KHWGQFTQ
+426 
-434 EEFLKVKEVIKS
+434 EEMKNDEK
-446 PQLFAKDPKGEENTF
+446 T
-461 VLINKISENSYI
+461 IN
-473 DVVLTQKEKYTLIHF
+473 D
-488 TVKNYKKSQKQI
+488 
-500 KKLEK
+500 
-505 ANVILYNS
+505 
-513 LQ
+513 

>member
-7 NEYWKKRAIRDSVK
+7 NDYWKKRAIRDSVK

-63 EKVIKLLKEEVP
+63 EKVIKMLKEEVP

-90 DKKTKKHLRKALDLL
+90 DKKTKKYLQRTLDLL

-142 IIEDTHKEE
+142 IIEDTHREE
-151 RANLLEIREEKLPD
+151 RSNLLEIREEKLPD

-198 KIIDTK
+198 KIIDKK
-204 EVDKAQVDTLLKSS
+204 EVDKTQVDTLLKSR
-218 WHGDNYSKRIWKDTD
+218 WHGDNYSSRIWKDTD
-233 QLAQKL
+233 QLAKKL

-264 HDAFMLNKNIA
+264 HDAFLLNKNIA

-294 WEKMGLKHVKYV
+294 WEKMGLQHVKYV

-313 SDTCI
+313 STICEDL
-318 NLDGSIFA
+318 NGSIFP
-326 LDELETG
+326 LDSLETG

-343 RSIIQAYFGPVITK
+343 RSIIQAYFGPVIEFHTYNDPIREVMGSMFDSHPEETEKVIEELRSMGIKVFFTDNDNLTYSPGYAEQGRRGHININKNASYSALMHERQHALDDIDNGYPGMGHYIK
-357 DKAYS
+357 DKELRWEFEKRAYLV
-362 WNEAKKDV
+362 E
-370 FKVWKQMEKQPLE
+370 LE
-383 QAEITKMF
+383 IY
-391 KKRYYIGN
+391 KRYNVDEQYIKR
-399 LPNEEYLGVLKGQK
+399 L
-413 VVIEDHNFGYILS
+413 
-426 KHWGQFTQ
+426 
-434 EEFLKVKEVIKS
+434 
-446 PQLFAKDPKGEENTF
+446 
-461 VLINKISENSYI
+461 
-473 DVVLTQKEKYTLIHF
+473 
-488 TVKNYKKSQKQI
+488 
-500 KKLEK
+500 KKLMDNEYNYIFNKGDEK
-505 ANVILYNS
+505 T
-513 LQ
+513 

>member
-7 NEYWKKRAIRDSVK
+7 NDYWKKRAIRDSVK
-21 MFLNAEQTE
+21 MFLNTEQTE

-142 IIEDTHKEE
+142 IITDTHKEE
-151 RANLLEIREEKLPD
+151 RGNLLEIREEKLPD

-233 QLAQKL
+233 QLAKKL

-306 AVLDNRT
+306 AVLDIRT
-313 SDTCI
+313 STICKDL
-318 NLDGSIFA
+318 NGMIFP

-343 RSIIQAYFGPVITK
+343 RSIIQAYFGPVVEFHTYHDPIREVMGSMFDSHPEETEKVLDELRSMGIKVFFVDDENMSYSGGSAQSGYSGHININKNASYSALMHERQHAIDDIANGYPGFGYYYDNK
-357 DKAYS
+357 DLR
-362 WNEAKKDV
+362 
-370 FKVWKQMEKQPLE
+370 WKMEKEAFRIELD
-383 QAEITKMF
+383 IY
-391 KKRYYIGN
+391 KRYNVGNKYIKR
-399 LPNEEYLGVLKGQK
+399 LKRLMKKEYNEIYGIG
-413 VVIEDHNFGYILS
+413 D
-426 KHWGQFTQ
+426 
-434 EEFLKVKEVIKS
+434 EE
-446 PQLFAKDPKGEENTF
+446 Q
-461 VLINKISENSYI
+461 
-473 DVVLTQKEKYTLIHF
+473 
-488 TVKNYKKSQKQI
+488 
-500 KKLEK
+500 
-505 ANVILYNS
+505 
-513 LQ
+513 

>member
-7 NEYWKKRAIRDSVK
+7 NDYWKKRAIRDSVK

-30 KLIDS
+30 KLIDG

-90 DKKTKKHLRKALDLL
+90 DKKTKKYLRKTLDLL

-142 IIEDTHKEE
+142 IITDTHKEE
-151 RANLLEIREEKLPD
+151 RGNLLEIKKEPLPE

-186 VKPPKGSEVITP
+186 VKPPKGSKVITP

-218 WHGDNYSKRIWKDTD
+218 WHGDNYSSRIWKDTD
-233 QLAQKL
+233 QLAKKL

-264 HDAFMLNKNIA
+264 HDAFLLNKNIA

-306 AVLDNRT
+306 AVLDIRT
-313 SDTCI
+313 STICKDL
-318 NLDGSIFA
+318 NGSIFA
-326 LDELETG
+326 MDELETG

-343 RSIIQAYFGPVITK
+343 RSIIQAYFGPVIEFNTYHDPIREVMGSMFESHPEETEK
-357 DKAYS
+357 ILDELRKMGIKVFFTDEEKMVYS
-362 WNEAKKDV
+362 
-370 FKVWKQMEKQPLE
+370 PGS
-383 QAEITKMF
+383 AE
-391 KKRYYIGN
+391 
-399 LPNEEYLGVLKGQK
+399 
-413 VVIEDHNFGYILS
+413 FGYKGHIRVNENASFSALMHERQHALDDI
-426 KHWGQFTQ
+426 KNGFPGAKYYMNNKQVRWKMELDAYHIELDLYQRYNVG
-434 EEFLKVKEVIKS
+434 EKYIKRLKR
-446 PQLFAKDPKGEENTF
+446 
-461 VLINKISENSYI
+461 LINNEYHEI
-473 DVVLTQKEKYTLIHF
+473 
-488 TVKNYKKSQKQI
+488 YKKGDGKQ
-500 KKLEK
+500 
-505 ANVILYNS
+505 
-513 LQ
+513 

>member
-1 MKKDNE
+1 MKKDRDND
-7 NEYWKKRAIRDSVK
+7 YWKKRAIRDSVK
-21 MFLNAEQTE
+21 MFLNAEETE

-75 TSELILLNQMVKTTK
+75 TSELVLLNQMVKTTK
-90 DKKTKKHLRKALDLL
+90 DKKTKKHLQMTLDLL

-142 IIEDTHKEE
+142 IITDTHKEE
-151 RANLLEIREEKLPD
+151 RGNLLEIREEKLPD
-165 PVMLDENNNPKKLIK
+165 PVMLDDNNNPKKLIK

-218 WHGDNYSKRIWKDTD
+218 WHGENYSSRIWKDTD
-233 QLAQKL
+233 QLAKKL
-239 QQLFTVESMTGM
+239 QQLFTVESITGM

-313 SDTCI
+313 SDTCERL
-318 NLDGSIFA
+318 NGLIFP

-343 RSIIQAYFGPVITK
+343 RSIIQAYFGPVIEFNTTDDPIREVMGSMFESHPEETEKVLKELK
-357 DKAYS
+357 DMGIEVLFTDSEKMAYS
-362 WNEAKKDV
+362 PGSREFGYKGHIRVNKNASYSALMHERQHVLDDINNGIPGMRYYFNNPDKRWE
-370 FKVWKQMEKQPLE
+370 MEKEAYRIELD
-383 QAEITKMF
+383 IY
-391 KKRYYIGN
+391 KRYNVGSKYIKR
-399 LPNEEYLGVLKGQK
+399 LKQLMKKEY
-413 VVIEDHNFGYILS
+413 
-426 KHWGQFTQ
+426 
-434 EEFLKVKEVIKS
+434 
-446 PQLFAKDPKGEENTF
+446 
-461 VLINKISENSYI
+461 NKIYRIGDEGR
-473 DVVLTQKEKYTLIHF
+473 
-488 TVKNYKKSQKQI
+488 
-500 KKLEK
+500 
-505 ANVILYNS
+505 
-513 LQ
+513 

>member
-1 MKKDNE
+1 MKKNRDND
-7 NEYWKKRAIRDSVK
+7 YWKKRAIRDSVK

-90 DKKTKKHLRKALDLL
+90 DKKTKKYLRKTLDLL

-142 IIEDTHKEE
+142 IITDTHKEE
-151 RANLLEIREEKLPD
+151 RGNLLEIREEKLPD

-186 VKPPKGSEVITP
+186 VKPPKGSKVITP

-233 QLAQKL
+233 QLAKKL

-306 AVLDNRT
+306 AVLDIRT
-313 SDTCI
+313 STICKDL
-318 NLDGSIFA
+318 NGMIFP

-343 RSIIQAYFGPVITK
+343 RSIIQAYFGPVIEFHTYHDPIREVMGSMFESHPEETEK
-357 DKAYS
+357 ILNELRKMGIKVFFTDEEKMVYS
-362 WNEAKKDV
+362 
-370 FKVWKQMEKQPLE
+370 PGS
-383 QAEITKMF
+383 AE
-391 KKRYYIGN
+391 
-399 LPNEEYLGVLKGQK
+399 
-413 VVIEDHNFGYILS
+413 FGYKGHIRVNENASFSALMHERQHALDDI
-426 KHWGQFTQ
+426 KNGFPGAKYYMNNKQVRWKMELDAYHIELDLYQRYNVG
-434 EEFLKVKEVIKS
+434 EKYIKRLKR
-446 PQLFAKDPKGEENTF
+446 
-461 VLINKISENSYI
+461 LINNEYHEI
-473 DVVLTQKEKYTLIHF
+473 
-488 TVKNYKKSQKQI
+488 YKKGDGKQ
-500 KKLEK
+500 
-505 ANVILYNS
+505 
-513 LQ
+513 